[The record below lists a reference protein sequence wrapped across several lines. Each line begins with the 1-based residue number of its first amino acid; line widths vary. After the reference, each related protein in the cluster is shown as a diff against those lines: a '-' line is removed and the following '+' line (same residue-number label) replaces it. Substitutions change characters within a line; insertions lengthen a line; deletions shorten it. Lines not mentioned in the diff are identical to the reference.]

1 MKTIQFNCADGYSNP
16 RKPCT
21 PSLRMSH
28 IRQTND
34 QDPHY
39 PSYDTEAIDMAVML
53 GHRLEIRC
61 GPRAWS
67 LVADNGAT

>member
-1 MKTIQFNCADGYSNP
+1 
-16 RKPCT
+16 
-21 PSLRMSH
+21 MSH

-39 PSYDTEAIDMAVML
+39 PSYDTQAIDMAVML

-61 GPRAWS
+61 GPRA
-67 LVADNGAT
+67 LVPRSWQWRNL